1 MKDHGSPRILL
12 VKLSSFGDVLHALPT
27 LEALRAAYP
36 QSHITWLVETA
47 YAPLL
52 AGHPALDEVW
62 PVPRVRWGQK
72 VSGIELLNL
81 LRLLRRVRAAKF
93 DLVID
98 LQGLLKSA
106 MWVAL
111 ARSDRKVG
119 YDRTRELSYL
129 ALTERIPPYDAEAH
143 AVWRYLHV
151 ARRLGAPPA
160 LPRFRLG
167 LKPALP
173 EFLVGLDRPL
183 VALHPGARW
192 TTKIWPPTSWAKL
205 ADWLIQEKGMSVV
218 ITGSS
223 TDRDLTARITA
234 RMREKA
240 LNLAGRTT
248 LPELAGILQKA
259 RVAITADTGPMH
271 LAAALGTKVVGIF
284 GPTAPGR
291 TGPFGAG
298 HRVVRLGMECSP
310 CFQRH
315 CQNPRCLI
323 ELTTEAVQA
332 VVEKSL

>member
-1 MKDHGSPRILL
+1 
-12 VKLSSFGDVLHALPT
+12 
-27 LEALRAAYP
+27 
-36 QSHITWLVETA
+36 
-47 YAPLL
+47 
-52 AGHPALDEVW
+52 
-62 PVPRVRWGQK
+62 
-72 VSGIELLNL
+72 
-81 LRLLRRVRAAKF
+81 
-93 DLVID
+93 
-98 LQGLLKSA
+98 
-106 MWVAL
+106 
-111 ARSDRKVG
+111 
-119 YDRTRELSYL
+119 
-129 ALTERIPPYDAEAH
+129 
-143 AVWRYLHV
+143 
-151 ARRLGAPPA
+151 
-160 LPRFRLG
+160 
-167 LKPALP
+167 
-173 EFLVGLDRPL
+173 
-183 VALHPGARW
+183 
-192 TTKIWPPTSWAKL
+192 
-205 ADWLIQEKGMSVV
+205 MSVV